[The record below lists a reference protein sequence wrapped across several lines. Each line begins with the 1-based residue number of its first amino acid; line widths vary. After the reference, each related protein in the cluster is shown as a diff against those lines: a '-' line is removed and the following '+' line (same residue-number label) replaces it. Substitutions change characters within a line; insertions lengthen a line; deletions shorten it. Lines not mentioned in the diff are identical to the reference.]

1 MQLSLLQVCAKDI
14 CKNFVFTACH
24 SISPKKCLGK
34 CVLGSDHSTD
44 ESRRELNAKQDCLQ
58 NVKRKY

>member
-1 MQLSLLQVCAKDI
+1 MSLLQICAKDI
-14 CKNFVFTACH
+14 CKTFGFTACH